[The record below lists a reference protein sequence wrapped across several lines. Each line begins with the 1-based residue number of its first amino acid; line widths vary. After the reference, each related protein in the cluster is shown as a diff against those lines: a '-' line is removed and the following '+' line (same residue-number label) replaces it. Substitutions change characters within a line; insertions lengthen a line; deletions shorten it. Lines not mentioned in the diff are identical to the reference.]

1 MPKYIAIDRTHQARS
16 PLTGQYSNTSTSI
29 VAIFDC
35 RSHKRATA
43 IASAALEIPRLSVQL
58 YSSLSAAER
67 AWADNARAL
76 DVPEEDRPTGT
87 PVGSVKKGVILKIS
101 TCVSPEIA
109 ERFKSIEGKSGWI
122 ADAIERKLKISQ
134 NSTNTP

>member
-1 MPKYIAIDRTHQARS
+1 MPKYIAIDRALQTRS
-16 PLTGQYSNTSTSI
+16 PLTAQYQNNPDSI
-29 VAIFDC
+29 LAIFDC
-35 RSHKRATA
+35 RSHKRAAA

-67 AWADNARAL
+67 AWADEARVL
-76 DVPEEDRPTGT
+76 EVPEGDRPTGT

-101 TCVSPEIA
+101 TCVLPEIA
-109 ERFKSIEGKSGWI
+109 EQFKAIEGKSGWI